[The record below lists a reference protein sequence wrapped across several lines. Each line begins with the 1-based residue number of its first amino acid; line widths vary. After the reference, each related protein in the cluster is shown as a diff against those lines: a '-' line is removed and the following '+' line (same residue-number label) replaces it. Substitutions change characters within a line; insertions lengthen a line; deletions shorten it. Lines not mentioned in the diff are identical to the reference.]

1 MFRWWNGCKDSWRA
15 QSGRPRRTKPR
26 GWCSSERWGAGPS
39 DNLWSEKGLDE
50 ARRSRARA
58 GGEEDPTAT
67 VPRSAHE
74 SEAAFRDSLDLGH
87 NKAKSV
93 SSPVKSMR
101 VLPQESQL
109 HQSGYYLCEGFFLPP
124 PCKTKCSQM
133 LHARMPGRNASVSA
147 EKCHERSK
155 TVPLKLRKPER

>member
-50 ARRSRARA
+50 ARRRRARA

-74 SEAAFRDSLDLGH
+74 SKILST
-87 NKAKSV
+87 SV
-93 SSPVKSMR
+93 TIKPSPSPLPSKSMR

-109 HQSGYYLCEGFFLPP
+109 HQSGYYLYGVGFLVFFS
-124 PCKTKCSQM
+124 KCSQM